1 MPTVAT
7 AAKSPPES
15 APHAASA
22 RAASV
27 RAPGTSLLEPSVL
40 QKISKMELFARQVMD
55 GYVQGMHRSPHV
67 GFALDFAQHR
77 QYVAGDDIKRID
89 WRVFAKADRYYIK
102 QYEVTTNLRATLIV
116 DASGSMAYKG
126 SSDAISK
133 FRYAQFV
140 AASLS
145 YIILHQ
151 QDAAGLV
158 TFDNKVR
165 SFVPPKSSPSQ
176 LMRILRTLD
185 ETRAENESGLAP
197 ILHEV
202 AERIDRRGM
211 VIILSDLFDKA
222 DAIIEALHHLRHK
235 RHEVILLQVM
245 ANDELDFPFRKW
257 SLFENLERDSD
268 RIKLDPALMRASYLE
283 NLARHQQQ
291 IRDAIAKM
299 SISHTLL
306 NTSQPFDNALVSF
319 LARRM
324 GRK

>member
-1 MPTVAT
+1 M
-7 AAKSPPES
+7 
-15 APHAASA
+15 
-22 RAASV
+22 
-27 RAPGTSLLEPSVL
+27 SLLEPQVL

-89 WRVFAKADRYYIK
+89 WRVYAKADRYYIK
-102 QYEVTTNLRATLIV
+102 QYEVTTNLRASLIV
-116 DASGSMAYKG
+116 DASGSMTYKG

-133 FRYAQFV
+133 FRYAQFL
-140 AASLS
+140 AAALA

-165 SFVPPKSSPSQ
+165 SFVPPKSTPSQ

-185 ETRAENESGLAP
+185 ETSAENESGLAP

-211 VIILSDLFDKA
+211 VIIISDLFDKA
-222 DAIIEALHHLRHK
+222 DSIIEALHHLRHK

-257 SLFENLERDSD
+257 SLFENLERNSE
-268 RIKLDPALMRASYLE
+268 RIKLDPALMRSTYLE
-283 NLARHQQQ
+283 NLARHEQQ
-291 IRDAIAKM
+291 IKDAIAKM
-299 SISHTLL
+299 NITHTLL
-306 NTSQPFDNALVSF
+306 NTSQPFDSALISF

-324 GRK
+324 GRR